1 MLIFKPKRMHVTCE
15 NCGASEGDAPASL
28 PGLCLEPIKGLTAPP
43 PPPPKKTPLFRQ
55 APAVR
60 PPFLKSANCPSPPF
74 YAIPPSHLKIG
85 FFCESP

>member
-43 PPPPKKTPLFRQ
+43 PPPPPPPKKKKT
-55 APAVR
+55 
-60 PPFLKSANCPSPPF
+60 SAAFYDGYSVMVAFGIQPISP
-74 YAIPPSHLKIG
+74 I
-85 FFCESP
+85 FFS